1 MKKIYY
7 LLAFAM
13 LAFTACQKQPYVT
26 PNPLVKT
33 QVDNLAFTLAPADYA
48 LLPSGVYA
56 ATSNNFNSTTD
67 ADNYIP
73 QILAAKEPAYV
84 ADKSTAVV
92 TYTLAAPSVSVA
104 DSLFNDLT
112 YTVTPADYTATG
124 SKFGD
129 YTPAEVLAFLAYKYP
144 TPATNQLA
152 IITYVLYTGVDN
164 TVTNSFLYINGA
176 WKLIYQISP
185 AQYTLAGEGKFD
197 QFEAADLPKLAG
209 EFNFF
214 LKNDFTIADTV
225 KAGDVEYVSY
235 AYFASSKAYQKVLAL
250 TYNGSNWG
258 VITTQ
263 GTANFLKTNGAWAA
277 VLPLPTITHTINAAD
292 VTLIANSTVSTA
304 GNRSNLGKYGDFSSW
319 STADLDA
326 AFILV
331 LTTDYTT
338 PQTNTNYNVIFLDY
352 LNSTDVPTTYTFQWS
367 GTAWVAK
374 Q

>member
-7 LLAFAM
+7 LLAFAL

-33 QVDNLAFTLAPADYA
+33 QTENLAFTLAPADYA

-73 QILAAKEPAYV
+73 QILAAKEPSYV

-104 DSLFNDLT
+104 DSLYSDLT

-124 SKFGD
+124 SKYGD
-129 YTPAEVLAFLAYKYP
+129 YTPAEVLGFLAYKYP
-144 TPATNQLA
+144 TPAANQLA
-152 IITYVLYTGVDN
+152 IITYVLYTGTDN

-176 WKLIYQISP
+176 WKLIYQVTP
-185 AQYTLAGEGKFD
+185 AQYTQVGDGKYDEFV
-197 QFEAADLPKLAG
+197 AADVPKLAG
-209 EFNFF
+209 YFNYF
-214 LKNDFTIADTV
+214 LKNDITIADTA

-235 AYFASSKAYQKVLAL
+235 NYYQSSNKADYQKVLAL
-250 TYNGSNWG
+250 TYDGSNWG

-263 GTANFLKTNGAWAA
+263 ATANFLKTSGAWAA
-277 VLPLPTITHTINAAD
+277 VLPLPTITHTINAA
-292 VTLIANSTVSTA
+292 
-304 GNRSNLGKYGDFSSW
+304 
-319 STADLDA
+319 
-326 AFILV
+326 
-331 LTTDYTT
+331 
-338 PQTNTNYNVIFLDY
+338 
-352 LNSTDVPTTYTFQWS
+352 
-367 GTAWVAK
+367 
-374 Q
+374 